1 MTNEIREIIQ
11 TLSRYATEIPKDR
24 PPELLPWE
32 LDDRWGLDGAAGQ
45 AVGGAQKR
53 VAVAMQRRRDA
64 QLEQW
69 VKTLV

>member
-1 MTNEIREIIQ
+1 MQRLQRIEGSLEQRT
-11 TLSRYATEIPKDR
+11 
-24 PPELLPWE
+24 
-32 LDDRWGLDGAAGQ
+32 Q